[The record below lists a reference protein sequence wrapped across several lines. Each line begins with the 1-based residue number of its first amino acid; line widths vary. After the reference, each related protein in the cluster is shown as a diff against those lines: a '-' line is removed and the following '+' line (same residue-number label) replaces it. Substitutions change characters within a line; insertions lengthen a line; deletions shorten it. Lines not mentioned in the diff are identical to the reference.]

1 MSCINSNASQGID
14 QAALLLSLANI
25 EQAAKRAAKALLAA
39 DDQDGNT
46 NALEGLLRGIQ
57 RKADALRLI
66 CGGVQ

>member
-1 MSCINSNASQGID
+1 MSCVNSNVD

-25 EQAAKRAAKALLAA
+25 EQAARQAAKALLIA
-39 DDQDGNT
+39 DNQQGNT

-57 RKADALRLI
+57 RKADSLRLI